1 LRELPIPEPV
11 VVQSVPVIRPE
22 DDIPYQIDRA
32 DDGSW
37 HVTGRQV
44 EKIASRHRFDSE
56 ESLLAF
62 HKAIT
67 KLGVIEGLRTAG
79 VEEGDTV
86 WIGTVYELEWQD

>member
-1 LRELPIPEPV
+1 MT
-11 VVQSVPVIRPE
+11 
-22 DDIPYQIDRA
+22 
-32 DDGSW
+32 SW

-62 HKAIT
+62 HQSHYQARRHRRAAQ
-67 KLGVIEGLRTAG
+67 GRG

-86 WIGTVYELEWQD
+86 WIGTAYELEWQD